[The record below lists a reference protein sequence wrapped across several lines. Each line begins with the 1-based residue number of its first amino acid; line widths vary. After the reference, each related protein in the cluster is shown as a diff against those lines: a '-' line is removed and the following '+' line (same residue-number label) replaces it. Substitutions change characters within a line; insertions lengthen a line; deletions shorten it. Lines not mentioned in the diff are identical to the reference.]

1 MYLVNRQFK
10 KCYDFYSM
18 FATFFLIL
26 KAKTRFNVFIF
37 TQSFITFT
45 TLKATTANKLLSQC
59 QQFVQIRVVIWWICM
74 DYWSRT
80 MFGVSEWDRKP
91 SGKKEWRRTGER
103 QTDRERE
110 RERER
115 ERSGRNCQTA
125 TAEARW
131 SVICRTITTPTNSCS
146 AAAYVQTWLN
156 RRHDDDDRSSTIW

>member
-110 RERER
+110 REREIW
-115 ERSGRNCQTA
+115 EELSDCNGRGKMKCDLQDDNNANEQLQ
-125 TAEARW
+125 
-131 SVICRTITTPTNSCS
+131 CRRLRPNLIKSTP
-146 AAAYVQTWLN
+146 
-156 RRHDDDDRSSTIW
+156 RRRR